1 MRFQFLLFLNIVKLK
16 HGILDTIL
24 RPSNNVISIAHKVF
38 HKTGA
43 TCFIGSFVYVVPNY
57 ICFWSHM
64 LVLNKSARCARRDK
78 HTPCIKTNR
87 LKRQNRSR
95 AERAVR
101 AKPLGESGP
110 FFSHIGN
117 AIFCPFFIGG
127 FFSFLYQVAKFAF
140 VFSASKSPLGFT
152 LICVFPFKFPL
163 NIHFFNINFP

>member
-1 MRFQFLLFLNIVKLK
+1 MHLVDNTIHFFQRKSKILCHKSKNFLIKCVVVY
-16 HGILDTIL
+16 HRTIL
-24 RPSNNVISIAHKVF
+24 QMALRR
-38 HKTGA
+38 
-43 TCFIGSFVYVVPNY
+43 
-57 ICFWSHM
+57 M

-117 AIFCPFFIGG
+117 AIFLSS
-127 FFSFLYQVAKFAF
+127 FS
-140 VFSASKSPLGFT
+140 
-152 LICVFPFKFPL
+152 
-163 NIHFFNINFP
+163 

>member
-1 MRFQFLLFLNIVKLK
+1 MCLSCTSITQTTLA
-16 HGILDTIL
+16 L
-24 RPSNNVISIAHKVF
+24 RR
-38 HKTGA
+38 
-43 TCFIGSFVYVVPNY
+43 
-57 ICFWSHM
+57 M

-117 AIFCPFFIGG
+117 AIFCPLFHRRI
-127 FFSFLYQVAKFAF
+127 FSFLYQVAKSAF
-140 VFSASKSPLGFT
+140 VFSVSEFPLEYT

-163 NIHFFNINFP
+163 NIHFFNKNFP

>member
-1 MRFQFLLFLNIVKLK
+1 
-16 HGILDTIL
+16 
-24 RPSNNVISIAHKVF
+24 
-38 HKTGA
+38 
-43 TCFIGSFVYVVPNY
+43 
-57 ICFWSHM
+57 M

-117 AIFCPFFIGG
+117 AIFCPLFHRRIFFFFI
-127 FFSFLYQVAKFAF
+127 S
-140 VFSASKSPLGFT
+140 SCE
-152 LICVFPFKFPL
+152 ICFCLFGVGIAARVYLNMRFPIQISTQHLLFYHKFPIKL
-163 NIHFFNINFP
+163 DFMYSRSKTILC